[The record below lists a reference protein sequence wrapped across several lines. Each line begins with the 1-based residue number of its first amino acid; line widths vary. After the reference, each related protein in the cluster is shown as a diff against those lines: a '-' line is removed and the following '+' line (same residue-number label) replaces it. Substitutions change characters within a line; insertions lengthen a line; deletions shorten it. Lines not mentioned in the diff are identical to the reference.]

1 MQFEEL
7 ISLDAEL
14 LRQLEYVPA
23 LFPQPFSLPSYS
35 ASAYIRPSPTHSEFP
50 RPVYGLIFLFR
61 YPTQP
66 QNASPATKAKSTE
79 RDGTLDHPAAENL
92 FFASQTIQNACGTQA
107 LLSVLL
113 NHDKGAEGNEGIE
126 IGKPLRE
133 FKGFVEGFPAE
144 VRGIICLFW
153 WKRSED

>member
-23 LFPQPFSLPSYS
+23 LFSPAFSLFPYS
-35 ASAYIRPSPTHSEFP
+35 ASTYILSPPTHPDFA

-113 NHDKGAEGNEGIE
+113 NHDNAAEGNDGIE
-126 IGKPLRE
+126 IGAPLRE

-144 VRGIICLFW
+144 VRGILYLTW
-153 WKRSED
+153 WKRG

>member
-7 ISLDAEL
+7 ISLDADL

-23 LFPQPFSLPSYS
+23 LFPSFFP
-35 ASAYIRPSPTHSEFP
+35 PSPRSLHSTSYHHLLTPESS

-66 QNASPATKAKSTE
+66 QNSSLAAQTKPSE
-79 RDGTLDHPAAENL
+79 RDGTLDHLAAENL

-113 NHDKGAEGNEGIE
+113 NHDKAAEGDEGIE
-126 IGKPLRE
+126 IGEPLRE
-133 FKGFVEGFPAE
+133 FRGFVEGFPAE
-144 VRGIICLFW
+144 VCGIPHPFR
-153 WKRSED
+153 WKESED

>member
-1 MQFEEL
+1 MF
-7 ISLDAEL
+7 L
-14 LRQLEYVPA
+14 LYSPA
-23 LFPQPFSLPSYS
+23 SSLFPYAASTYILLPPTDPEFS
-35 ASAYIRPSPTHSEFP
+35 

-66 QNASPATKAKSTE
+66 QSGSLAAQTKSSE

-113 NHDKGAEGNEGIE
+113 NHDKAAEGDEGIE
-126 IGKPLRE
+126 IGEPLRE
-133 FKGFVEGFPAE
+133 FRGFVEGFPAE
-144 VRGIICLFW
+144 VCGILYPFW
-153 WKRSED
+153 WKESED

>member
-1 MQFEEL
+1 MF
-7 ISLDAEL
+7 L
-14 LRQLEYVPA
+14 LCSPTSS
-23 LFPQPFSLPSYS
+23 LFPYT
-35 ASAYIRPSPTHSEFP
+35 ASTYILSPPTDPEFP

-66 QNASPATKAKSTE
+66 QKGSLAAQTKSTE

-113 NHDKGAEGNEGIE
+113 NHDKAAEGDEGIE
-126 IGKPLRE
+126 IGEALSGFR
-133 FKGFVEGFPAE
+133 GFVEGFPAE
-144 VRGIICLFW
+144 VRSILYPFW
-153 WKRSED
+153 WKGVRTEGCKASC

>member
-1 MQFEEL
+1 M
-7 ISLDAEL
+7 
-14 LRQLEYVPA
+14 LRQLEYVPT
-23 LFPQPFSLPSYS
+23 LFPPAFFLFPYS
-35 ASAYIRPSPTHSEFP
+35 ASTYIPLPPTHAEFP

-61 YPTQP
+61 YPTQT
-66 QNASPATKAKSTE
+66 QNASPAAKAKSTE

-113 NHDKGAEGNEGIE
+113 NHDKAAEVNEGIE
-126 IGKPLRE
+126 IGEALRG

-144 VRGIICLFW
+144 VRGFLSLIPLLVE
-153 WKRSED
+153 KE